1 MFFFRKSSLFKTYV
15 SMILPTYPGKIP
27 HTSPNLHKERTF
39 KILHKLLVKQWN
51 IWGIF
56 QGVCGWDLRYKGPQ
70 ATPPKKTPKDLPS
83 LRKSWVLEKKQT
95 QRAEELVVGARS
107 TSTNLPGWNL
117 GFLVGNLPTLKLT
130 ACPWKWMVGRWVSF
144 WDPSYFQGRTV
155 SFREGRG
162 L

>member
-1 MFFFRKSSLFKTYV
+1 MFFFEKARYSKHMFQWFCPHTLGRYP
-15 SMILPTYPGKIP
+15 ILPQ
-27 HTSPNLHKERTF
+27 TSTKKEHLKSFINFWWSSETSGVSSRAYVAE
-39 KILHKLLVKQWN
+39 ILDTRVP
-51 IWGIF
+51 
-56 QGVCGWDLRYKGPQ
+56 RPPPQ
-70 ATPPKKTPKDLPS
+70 KKTPKDLPS